1 MADSLFNNDPDDSAD
16 RNALLEKWKA
26 KTPEEV
32 LAAKVESDLYIK
44 TLTSRMDD
52 LTKDHL
58 QLMEESKAK
67 AQLQDL
73 IDRLE
78 KRGEGQ
84 DDNSQQNQHR
94 DENQQPSFK
103 LEDVE
108 AMVQKKLSEADLRKK
123 QDTNF
128 NTIKLTLKE
137 RLGDNAQEILKQRRE
152 ELGLTQDFADE
163 LARNHPTVFLKTFG
177 LEEQQ
182 HDPFRAPPRSNVRP
196 SAFASKEKVRDWN
209 YYQEMKKANPRMYLD
224 PKIAVQMHED
234 AIALG
239 DRFGMPED

>member
-1 MADSLFNNDPDDSAD
+1 MADSLFSDDPDNNAD
-16 RNALLEKWKA
+16 RTALLEKWKA

-58 QLMEESKAK
+58 KLMEESKAK

-84 DDNSQQNQHR
+84 DDSQQNQQGI
-94 DENQQPSFK
+94 ENQQPSFK
-103 LEDVE
+103 PEDIEKIV
-108 AMVQKKLSEADLRKK
+108 LD
-123 QDTNF
+123 
-128 NTIKLTLKE
+128 KLTQADQRKAQENNFKTVQAALKE
-137 RLGDNAQEILKQRRE
+137 RLGDNHQEILKQRRE
-152 ELGLTQDFADE
+152 ELGLTKEFADE

-177 LEEQQ
+177 LEEQHQ
-182 HDPFRAPPRSNVRP
+182 DPYRAPPRSNVRP
-196 SAFASKEKVRDWN
+196 SAFAPKVQVRDWN
-209 YYQEMKKANPRMYLD
+209 YYQELKKNNPRIYLD

>member
-1 MADSLFNNDPDDSAD
+1 MADSLFEDPDNEQSE
-16 RNALLEKWKA
+16 RESLLTKWKT

-32 LAAKVESDLYIK
+32 LQAKVESDLYIK

-58 QLMEESKAK
+58 KLMEESKAK

-78 KRGEGQ
+78 NRGSGQ
-84 DDNSQQNQHR
+84 EPPIEPQR
-94 DENQQPSFK
+94 EEIQPSIK
-103 LEDVE
+103 AEDIEKMVLE
-108 AMVQKKLSEADLRKK
+108 QLSQADRRKVK
-123 QDTNF
+123 ENNF
-128 NTIKLTLKE
+128 NTVKAKLRETLGE
-137 RLGDNAQEILKQRRE
+137 RHQEILKQRRE
-152 ELGLTQDFADE
+152 ELGLTKEFADE
-163 LARNHPTVFLKTFG
+163 LAMSHPNVFFKTFG
-177 LEEQQ
+177 LEQPVRES
-182 HDPFRAPPRSNVRP
+182 FNAPPRSNLRP
-196 SAFASKEKVRDWN
+196 SSFATTEKVRDWN
-209 YYQEMKKANPRMYLD
+209 YYQELKKSNPKIYLD

>member
-1 MADSLFNNDPDDSAD
+1 MADSLFNNDPDNNAD
-16 RNALLEKWKA
+16 RTALLEKWKA

-84 DDNSQQNQHR
+84 DDTQQNQNR

-103 LEDVE
+103 PEDIE
-108 AMVQKKLSEADLRKK
+108 KIVQDKLTQADLKK
-123 QDTNF
+123 AQDNNF
-128 NTIKLTLKE
+128 NTIKAKLKE
-137 RLGDNAQEILKQRRE
+137 RLGDNHQEILKQRRE
-152 ELGLTQDFADE
+152 ELGLTQEFADE
-163 LARNHPTVFLKTFG
+163 LARSHPNVFMKTFG
-177 LEEQQ
+177 LEEQHQ
-182 HDPFRAPPRSNVRP
+182 DPFRAPPRSNIRP
-196 SAFASKEKVRDWN
+196 SSFAPRVEVRDWN
-209 YYQEMKKANPRMYLD
+209 YYQELKRKDPKIYLD

-239 DRFGMPED
+239 ERFGMPED

>member
-1 MADSLFNNDPDDSAD
+1 MMADSLFNNDPDDNAD

-84 DDNSQQNQHR
+84 EPPQQNQSGN
-94 DENQQPSFK
+94 DQQPSFK
-103 LEDVE
+103 PEDIE
-108 AMVQKKLSEADLRKK
+108 AIVQKKLSEADLRKK
-123 QDTNF
+123 QENNF
-128 NTIKLTLKE
+128 NTVKATLRE
-137 RLGDNAQEILKQRRE
+137 RLGDNHQEVLKQRRE
-152 ELGLTQDFADE
+152 ELGLTQEFADE
-163 LARNHPTVFLKTFG
+163 LARNHPNVFFKTFG
-177 LEEQQ
+177 
-182 HDPFRAPPRSNVRP
+182 
-196 SAFASKEKVRDWN
+196 
-209 YYQEMKKANPRMYLD
+209 
-224 PKIAVQMHED
+224 
-234 AIALG
+234 
-239 DRFGMPED
+239 

>member
-1 MADSLFNNDPDDSAD
+1 MADSLFNNDPDNTAD
-16 RNALLEKWKA
+16 REALLEKWKA

-44 TLTSRMDD
+44 TLTARMDD

-84 DDNSQQNQHR
+84 EQPPQNQQR
-94 DENQQPSFK
+94 DDQQPSFK
-103 LEDVE
+103 PEDIE
-108 AMVQKKLSEADLRKK
+108 KIVQQKLSEADLQKARER
-123 QDTNF
+123 NF
-128 NTIKLTLKE
+128 NTVRDKLKE
-137 RLGDNAQEILKQRRE
+137 TLGDRHQEILKQRRE
-152 ELGLTQDFADE
+152 ELGLTQEFADE
-163 LARNHPTVFLKTFG
+163 LARSHPTVFMKTFG
-177 LEEQQ
+177 LDEQPK
-182 HDPFRAPPRSNVRP
+182 DPFRAPPRNQTRP
-196 SAFASKEKVRDWN
+196 SSFSPTVQVRDWN
-209 YYQEMKKANPRMYLD
+209 YYQEMKKNNPKMYLD
-224 PKIAVQMHED
+224 PKIAVQMHDD

>member
-1 MADSLFNNDPDDSAD
+1 MADSLFNNDPDDNAD

-84 DDNSQQNQHR
+84 DNNSQQNQQR
-94 DENQQPSFK
+94 DDNQQPSFK
-103 LEDVE
+103 PEDIE
-108 AMVQKKLSEADLRKK
+108 AIVNKKLSENDQRKK
-123 QDTNF
+123 QDSNF
-128 NTIKLTLKE
+128 NTIKATLRE
-137 RLGDNAQEILKQRRE
+137 QLGDNHQEILKQRRE
-152 ELGLTQDFADE
+152 ELGLTQEFADE

-177 LEEQQ
+177 LEEQRQ
-182 HDPFRAPPRSNVRP
+182 DPFRAPPRSNVRP
-196 SAFASKEKVRDWN
+196 SSFAPKSPVRDWN
-209 YYQEMKKANPRMYLD
+209 YYQELKKKDPKIYLD

>member
-1 MADSLFNNDPDDSAD
+1 MADSLFNNDPDDNAD
-16 RNALLEKWKA
+16 RTALLEKWKA

-84 DDNSQQNQHR
+84 EQNQQNQSGS
-94 DENQQPSFK
+94 ETQQPSFK
-103 LEDVE
+103 PEDIE
-108 AMVQKKLSEADLRKK
+108 AIVNKKLSEADLQKK
-123 QDTNF
+123 QTNNF
-128 NTIKLTLKE
+128 NTVKATLKE
-137 RLGDNAQEILKQRRE
+137 RLGDHHQEILKQRRE
-152 ELGLTQDFADE
+152 ELGLTQEFADE
-163 LARNHPTVFLKTFG
+163 LARNHPTVFFKTFG

-182 HDPFRAPPRSNVRP
+182 QDNFRSPPRSNIRP
-196 SAFASKEKVRDWN
+196 SSFAPKQQVRDWN
-209 YYQEMKKANPRMYLD
+209 YYQELKKNNPKIYLD